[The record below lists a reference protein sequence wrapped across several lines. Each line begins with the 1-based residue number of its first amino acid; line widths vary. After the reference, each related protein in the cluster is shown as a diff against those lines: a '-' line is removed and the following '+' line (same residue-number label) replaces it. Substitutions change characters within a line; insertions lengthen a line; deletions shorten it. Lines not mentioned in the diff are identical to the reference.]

1 MASRLI
7 LALAALFGAAGV
19 ALMAAGSHAA
29 GSNAAIAG
37 QMLLFHA
44 GAILAAEAARRAGL
58 LRDSVALLAIVALIA
73 GVALFSGDLALR
85 AFKGARLF
93 AMAAPTGGIVT
104 ILGWLTLAASALLA
118 PRR

>member
-1 MASRLI
+1 MAGVGNAGGVKACI
-7 LALAALFGAAGV
+7 QLALGLGKAAQIVV
-19 ALMAAGSHAA
+19 AQQP
-29 GSNAAIAG
+29 AIAG

-58 LRDSVALLAIVALIA
+58 LRDSVALLAIVALLA

-93 AMAAPTGGIVT
+93 AMAAPTGGVVT
-104 ILGWLTLAASALLA
+104 ILGWLTLAAAALLA